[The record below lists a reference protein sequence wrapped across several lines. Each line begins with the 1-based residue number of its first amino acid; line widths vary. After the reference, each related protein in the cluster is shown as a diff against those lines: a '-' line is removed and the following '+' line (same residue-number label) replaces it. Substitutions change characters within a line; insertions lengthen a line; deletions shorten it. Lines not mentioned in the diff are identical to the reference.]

1 VTTITPSD
9 FDYICDLVRR
19 EAAIV
24 LEPGKEYLA
33 ENRLHPVARSQGLTS
48 VEDLVRQLR
57 GGSGELRGLVVDALT
72 TNETSFFRDV
82 HPWEALRTELIP
94 QLIERASARRT
105 LTIWCAASSSG
116 QEPYTMA
123 MLLREHFAQELDGW
137 VVRILA
143 TDISPTMI
151 ERARTGMYS
160 QLEVNRGLPAPMLV
174 RHFERAGM
182 QWQLVPEIRSMV
194 EYRLMNLD
202 DPAGY
207 ARLPMFD
214 LIFIRNVLIYFDV
227 ATKRE
232 ILTRARDVLRPDGY
246 LFLGSSE
253 TTLNVVEGFERVQS
267 GKTICY
273 RAGAAR

>member
-1 VTTITPSD
+1 
-9 FDYICDLVRR
+9 VRR

-33 ENRLHPVARSQGLTS
+33 ENRLHPVARSAGLDS
-48 VEDLVRQLR
+48 VEALVKQLR
-57 GGSGELRGLVVDALT
+57 VGSGDLRGLVVDALT

-82 HPWEALRTELIP
+82 HPWEALRNELIP
-94 QLIERASARRT
+94 QLLERRAAQRT

-116 QEPYTMA
+116 QEPYTIA
-123 MLLREHFAQELDGW
+123 MLLREHFSAELEGW
-137 VVRILA
+137 IVRIIA

-151 ERARTGMYS
+151 ERAREGKYS
-160 QLEVNRGLPAPMLV
+160 QLEVNRGLPAQLLV
-174 RHFERAGM
+174 KYFERSGM
-182 QWQLVPEIRSMV
+182 QWQLDASLRSMV

-207 ARLPMFD
+207 DRLPRCD
-214 LIFIRNVLIYFDV
+214 LVFIRNVLIYFDL

-232 ILTRARDVLRPDGY
+232 ILTRARDLLLPDGY

-253 TTLNVVEGFERVQS
+253 TTLNVIDGFERVQS
-267 GKTICY
+267 GPTICY
-273 RAGAAR
+273 RAQRAP